1 MWNLRFIA
9 VLPGMRRRGFGAT
22 LLQGAEVAVREA
34 GGRMLLIDT
43 AGSVDF
49 AGVRAFYLA
58 QGYAAEAC
66 IAGYCGGG
74 VDKVTFRKTM

>member
-34 GGRMLLIDT
+34 GARMLLIDT

-66 IAGYCGGG
+66 IAGYYGDG